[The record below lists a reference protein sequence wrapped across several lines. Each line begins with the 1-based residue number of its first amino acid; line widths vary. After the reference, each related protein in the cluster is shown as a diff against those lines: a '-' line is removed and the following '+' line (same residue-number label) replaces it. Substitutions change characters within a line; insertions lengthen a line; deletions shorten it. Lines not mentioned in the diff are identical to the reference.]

1 MVNHYDSHLLVIW
14 TTALDITHDLFM
26 TVHNSRMAMVA
37 TRLAIMV
44 EHLSVPTDIYNTELH
59 GFRICIHTYTNMK
72 KVRRKYES

>member
-1 MVNHYDSHLLVIW
+1 
-14 TTALDITHDLFM
+14 M